1 MSSFDDRER
10 GEEKRFQLGQEAEFK
25 ANARRAK
32 LVGRWV
38 AGLIGL
44 SDEAAED
51 YAKSVVIAD
60 LEEAG
65 AEDLFKKV
73 RAISTCIRFRS
84 RIIRSAPR
92 WTNCSPKPAAKSRP
106 APRLTAARGR
116 LQTARMIPRYSRP
129 EMAAIWS
136 PESRYGIWLD
146 IETLA
151 MEAMGEL
158 GTIPKDAAKTYRAKG
173 KFEVE
178 RIDEIERGD
187 QARRHRVPDQR
198 RRACRP
204 GLAVRSPGHD
214 VIGRAG
220 YVSGGTARAGV
231 RSG

>member
-73 RAISTCIRFRS
+73 RAD
-84 RIIRSAPR
+84 
-92 WTNCSPKPAAKSRP
+92 
-106 APRLTAARGR
+106 
-116 LQTARMIPRYSRP
+116 
-129 EMAAIWS
+129 
-136 PESRYGIWLD
+136 LD
-146 IETLA
+146 MHSVQLS
-151 MEAMGEL
+151 
-158 GTIPKDAAKTYRAKG
+158 DHQVRAKM
-173 KFEVE
+173 
-178 RIDEIERGD
+178 DELLAE
-187 QARRHRVPDQR
+187 ARSQIQTG
-198 RRACRP
+198 A
-204 GLAVRSPGHD
+204 
-214 VIGRAG
+214 
-220 YVSGGTARAGV
+220 
-231 RSG
+231 